1 MGRRAGTAELASR
14 FSGMRALILSLAV
27 LTAATPAFAQ
37 RKTAPEPT
45 KPVSASL
52 YTGRWYE
59 IARTPNDRQKNCQAP
74 TVDFTAKSGQSTVG
88 LTCREG
94 SPNGKA
100 STRTGR
106 INFIDGPRNA
116 KFKANFFAGFGAT
129 YHVLDRAED
138 SSWALLGTSGG
149 NFVWVLSRTPTL
161 PVAARDAAVARA
173 KALGYTTL
181 EFPRQA

>member
-1 MGRRAGTAELASR
+1 
-14 FSGMRALILSLAV
+14 MRLALIAALVALS
-27 LTAATPAFAQ
+27 ATPAFAE
-37 RKTAPEPT
+37 RKAAPEPS
-45 KPVSASL
+45 KPVPASL
-52 YTGRWYE
+52 YAGRWYE

-74 TVDFTAKSGQSTVG
+74 TVDFAAKSGQSTVG

-94 SPNGKA
+94 SPTGKA

-106 INFIDGPRNA
+106 ISFIDGQRNA
-116 KFKANFFAGFGAT
+116 KFKANFFASFGAT
-129 YHVLDRAED
+129 YYVLDRADD

-161 PVAARDAAVARA
+161 PAAARDAAVARA
-173 KALGYTTL
+173 KQLGYTTL